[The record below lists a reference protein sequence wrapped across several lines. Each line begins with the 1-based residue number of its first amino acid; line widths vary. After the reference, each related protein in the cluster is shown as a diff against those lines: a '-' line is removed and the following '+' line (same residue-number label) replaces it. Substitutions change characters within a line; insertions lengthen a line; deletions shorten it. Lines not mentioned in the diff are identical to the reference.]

1 MRKLIL
7 ATVIMILGATSA
19 SIAQQ
24 NFDIRVSPLAL
35 ITGDF
40 KAGVE
45 FVKSDHLGIELSA
58 GYLTGSELFNLESY
72 DEQGF
77 EAGLM
82 AKYYF
87 KPKSK
92 ADGFYGSM
100 YGEYVKKN
108 FSQEDQNAFSNARVN
123 VGFMLGKKWLMGS
136 GFFIEGGLGL
146 GRSIYNENT
155 VSEGSNTDL
164 STIAVNG
171 LQIPGRVA
179 IGIRF

>member
-7 ATVIMILGATSA
+7 VTVIMILGATSA

-24 NFDIRVSPLAL
+24 QFDVRVSPLAL

-45 FVKSDHLGIELSA
+45 LIKGNHLGIELNA
-58 GYLTGSELFNLESY
+58 GYLTGTELFNFDSY

-77 EAGLM
+77 EVGLM

-92 ADGFYGSM
+92 ADGYYGSL

-108 FSQEDQNAFSNARVN
+108 FSQENQNAFSNTRMN
-123 VGFMLGKKWLMGS
+123 VGFMLGKKWLFDS
-136 GFFIEGGLGL
+136 GFFVEGGLGL

-155 VSEGSNTDL
+155 LSEGSNTDL
-164 STIAVNG
+164 STVNLIG
-171 LQIPGRVA
+171 LQIPGRIAV
-179 IGIRF
+179 GIRF